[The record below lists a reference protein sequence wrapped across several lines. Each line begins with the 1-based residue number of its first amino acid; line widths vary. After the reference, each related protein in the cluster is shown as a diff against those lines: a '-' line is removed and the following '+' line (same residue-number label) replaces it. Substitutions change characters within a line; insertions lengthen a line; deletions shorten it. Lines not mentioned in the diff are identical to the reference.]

1 MSEYD
6 VSGVQTT
13 RPGAGP
19 TVPPPRR
26 QHWSPTD
33 SSVTQRRSPDSPERR
48 CGQARPGTGRLP
60 PTGPSPPSSPGL
72 LGGRIVVNFRPPATF
87 VAGAAWRAGPAG
99 STRLGGHSLISAVFL
114 SNPKQC
120 EHQAAR
126 SSLAA
131 RPPAPALA
139 GPGPPAVP
147 TPPRPSGAESAARA
161 LQGGRL
167 AQPGC
172 GWPRARSS
180 HWPGNVCARRPGLR
194 SCACHRFCA
203 IGPVRPCRDYP

>member
-1 MSEYD
+1 MRAS
-6 VSGVQTT
+6 
-13 RPGAGP
+13 
-19 TVPPPRR
+19 PPR
-26 QHWSPTD
+26 HGPAAPDGAEPAKLAWSPGRAN
-33 SSVTQRRSPDSPERR
+33 SSKLQAARYFCGWRRLAP
-48 CGQARPGTGRLP
+48 PG
-60 PTGPSPPSSPGL
+60 
-72 LGGRIVVNFRPPATF
+72 
-87 VAGAAWRAGPAG
+87 WRAGPAG